1 MSVPTPRKI
10 NIRELPVRPYAKR
23 GAPQWEAFNTSIG
36 IVFCNPEAGPMILRD
51 GKLAFLFDRGIERVE
66 A

>member
-1 MSVPTPRKI
+1 MSVQPPQKI

-23 GAPQWEAFNTSIG
+23 GAPQWDAYQTSIG
-36 IVFCNPEAGPMILRD
+36 IVFCCPDAGPMMLRD
-51 GKLAFLFDRGIERVE
+51 GKLAFLFDKGIERV